1 MARYKVSF
9 YCDDLQ
15 VSALTSRFIHDVQG
29 FTVVKVEEKPKGFI
43 ESLSPQQLK
52 EAVAG
57 FKENENIGDPTKFRL
72 RQTHT
77 PGGAKWSTKEP
88 GKIVLRLFDELTIA
102 HPVDI
107 CTALKKA
114 GYAPNSYGAI
124 CAGLIE
130 EGMLYRASRGAYRRP
145 TALEAAQTT

>member
-15 VSALTSRFIHDVQG
+15 VSALTSRLIHDIQG
-29 FTVVKVEEKPKGFI
+29 FSVVKVEEK
-43 ESLSPQQLK
+43 K
-52 EAVAG
+52 EVLPVREPVKDPDGHIVGYNRVQVIPTRSTRVA
-57 FKENENIGDPTKFRL
+57 
-72 RQTHT
+72 
-77 PGGAKWSTKEP
+77 GGAKWSTKEP
-88 GKIVLRLFDELTIA
+88 GRIVLRLFDELTVA

-130 EGMLYRASRGAYRRP
+130 EGMLYRSSRGAYRRP
-145 TALEAAQTT
+145 TSLEESKQ